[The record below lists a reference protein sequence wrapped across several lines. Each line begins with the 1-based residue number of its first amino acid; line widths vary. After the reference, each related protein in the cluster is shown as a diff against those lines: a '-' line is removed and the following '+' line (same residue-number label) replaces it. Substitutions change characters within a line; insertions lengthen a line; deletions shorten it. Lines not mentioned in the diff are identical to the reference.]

1 MDYYGLSL
9 KFLIL
14 TIVNTHL
21 IIVNLENMRFTVII
35 ITTIELIVDRT
46 VMKKHFI
53 IITIIITIIIVEKFV
68 INSMKFLVFSSV
80 IKIIIAGYKNFNLY
94 LD

>member
-1 MDYYGLSL
+1 
-9 KFLIL
+9 
-14 TIVNTHL
+14 
-21 IIVNLENMRFTVII
+21 MRFTVII
-35 ITTIELIVDRT
+35 ITIELIVDRT

-53 IITIIITIIIVEKFV
+53 IITIIITIIIVVKFV

-94 LD
+94 LDWGITFEGFIIIIIW